1 MSLAR
6 EEEFLGRLQRNNR
19 VQVPVLIRWK
29 HKLGAGEV
37 LTVYVYNDETGESV
51 RFYAR
56 LSKDGRFTIPNID
69 AGLLDR
75 FGGQIVYRAFHTI
88 DRRMPP
94 DEKREKD

>member
-6 EEEFLGRLQRNNR
+6 REEFLGRLQRNNR
-19 VQVPVLIRWK
+19 VQVPVLTRWK

-56 LSKDGRFTIPNID
+56 LSKDGRFTIPSIVVKKLEAESGD
-69 AGLLDR
+69 VLDVTLYLENR
-75 FGGQIVYRAFHTI
+75 
-88 DRRMPP
+88 
-94 DEKREKD
+94 